1 MNSRSLWLETS
12 KTRRHRRVP
21 FWSCIMAKGKNLNPA
36 DALSEWFM
44 YINKTRLIIQRKGA
58 AQEGTEEEQSR
69 KAEE

>member
-1 MNSRSLWLETS
+1 
-12 KTRRHRRVP
+12 
-21 FWSCIMAKGKNLNPA
+21 MAKGKNLNPA

-44 YINKTRLIIQRKGA
+44 YLNKTRLIIQRKGA